1 MTNPNQR
8 DRQDP
13 NRTDRGTGQV
23 QQDERQRQQGGQHGG
38 QQGGRPQP
46 DMPAS
51 TPRTD
56 RDVNDPNLNRNRTDM
71 GDRTDVETDQP
82 RRDDPMRK
90 GRQSQDR

>member
-8 DRQDP
+8 DKQDET
-13 NRTDRGTGQV
+13 RRDRGTGQV
-23 QQDERQRQQGGQHGG
+23 QQDERQRQQ
-38 QQGGRPQP
+38 QGGRQQP

-56 RDVNDPNLNRNRTDM
+56 RDVNDPNPNRNRTDM
-71 GDRTDVETDQP
+71 GDRTDIETDQP

-90 GRQSQDR
+90 GRQSQDS

>member
-8 DRQDP
+8 DRQ
-13 NRTDRGTGQV
+13 DRGTGQV
-23 QQDERQRQQGGQHGG
+23 QQDERQRQ

-56 RDVNDPNLNRNRTDM
+56 RDPSENNPNRNRTDM

-82 RRDDPMRK
+82 MRK
-90 GRQSQDR
+90 GNRQGQDR